1 MNTDLQD
8 IIASSSVKAF
18 NAGYAA
24 GILEGQSR
32 ALEAAKFVQF
42 DCHDVDVIALSDL
55 EEELR
60 IRASSYH
67 RDRQVTPSEADLQ
80 GKS

>member
-8 IIASSSVKAF
+8 IIANSSVKAF

-24 GILEGQSR
+24 GILEGQNR

-42 DCHDVDVIALSDL
+42 DHHDLDVVAVSDL
-55 EEELR
+55 EEELK
-60 IRASSYH
+60 IRGNNA
-67 RDRQVTPSEADLQ
+67 
-80 GKS
+80 

>member
-67 RDRQVTPSEADLQ
+67 RDRQVTSSEADLQ

>member
-67 RDRQVTPSEADLQ
+67 RDRQITLSEPSQEPH
-80 GKS
+80 S

>member
-8 IIASSSVKAF
+8 IIANSSVRAF

-24 GILEGQSR
+24 GILQGQQQ

-60 IRASSYH
+60 IRANPYH
-67 RDRQVTPSEADLQ
+67 SDRQITLSEADLED
-80 GKS
+80 KS

>member
-1 MNTDLQD
+1 MNTHLQD

-24 GILEGQSR
+24 GILEGQNR

-42 DCHDVDVIALSDL
+42 DHHDLAVVALSDL
-55 EEELR
+55 EEELK
-60 IRASSYH
+60 IRGNNA
-67 RDRQVTPSEADLQ
+67 
-80 GKS
+80 

>member
-1 MNTDLQD
+1 VSDLQD

-67 RDRQVTPSEADLQ
+67 RDRQITLSEADLQ

>member
-1 MNTDLQD
+1 MSDLQD

-67 RDRQVTPSEADLQ
+67 RDRQITLSEADLQ

>member
-8 IIASSSVKAF
+8 IIANSSVKAF

-24 GILEGQSR
+24 GILEGQNR

-42 DCHDVDVIALSDL
+42 DHYDLDVVALSDL
-55 EEELR
+55 EEELK
-60 IRASSYH
+60 IRGNNA
-67 RDRQVTPSEADLQ
+67 
-80 GKS
+80 

>member
-67 RDRQVTPSEADLQ
+67 RDRQITLSEADLQ

>member
-24 GILEGQSR
+24 GILEGQNR

-42 DCHDVDVIALSDL
+42 DYHDLLVVALTDL
-55 EEELR
+55 EDELELR
-60 IRASSYH
+60 S
-67 RDRQVTPSEADLQ
+67 
-80 GKS
+80 KF